1 MPRKRKQQVPGVL
14 WRLFH
19 RRART
24 LSETIISLIPSP
36 PHPAYIV
43 FCKSRRCLG
52 CSSDARS
59 FLLRPDDPSDYRQ
72 LLENCYVVVSE
83 NAQPIRFF
91 IPSFH
96 CHQKE
101 VLLHI
106 KCILFYLFILYI
118 LFLTLRIS
126 V

>member
-19 RRART
+19 DRART

-36 PHPAYIV
+36 PHSPYTTY
-43 FCKSRRCLG
+43 CKSRRCLG

-83 NAQPIRFF
+83 NVQPIRHF
-91 IPSFH
+91 IPFLHSP
-96 CHQKE
+96 QKE

-106 KCILFYLFILYI
+106 KCFIFILFFM
-118 LFLTLRIS
+118 FRF
-126 V
+126 